1 MNDTRD
7 HSGDFSLER
16 QRRAG
21 RTSAQ
26 DKGRDESIATAPNK
40 PSSAE
45 VTESAF
51 PDRIRRKYYVVASE
65 SEKDGSGGAAR
76 LYADERKE
84 YLAFKTT
91 DDRLVTRL
99 AAAEV
104 IRDIISVAQHRHW
117 EALHVRGSVEF
128 RREAWLEAS
137 ARGIEV
143 HGYQPNE
150 LDRQAL
156 ADRRVAWDRAHARTN
171 SLEAR
176 SASDRS
182 LQADGIDHDKGV
194 SGRLMEVGFGSY
206 RNRADAE
213 PSTYVAIELD
223 DGRRHQVWGIGV
235 VMDVA
240 DSGARP
246 GDRIFLRTDGVEPV
260 IRAIKSI
267 DAATGIAG
275 IERRQMWRNMWNV
288 TVEERRVD
296 RPAHDSDLLAAQSQ
310 IAVINKLVERALPND
325 ENARQNIMA
334 FAKERIAQHL
344 EKGHTFS
351 RATVMEPVRDRHP
364 SEGDKE
370 IRIDQ
375 IGERAR
381 MRERERLE
389 DNPTVAAMQNNGS
402 GIRRPRIAGGVT
414 RRCRVARTPLVQL
427 TLNQRVP
434 GSSPGAPTI

>member
-1 MNDTRD
+1 MNDGHD
-7 HSGDFSLER
+7 ASEDFSLER

-21 RTSAQ
+21 RASAR
-26 DKGRDESIATAPNK
+26 DNADDESVATAPNK

-45 VTESAF
+45 VTDSAF

-65 SEKDGSGGAAR
+65 SQKDGSDREAR

-84 YLAFKTT
+84 YLAFKAT
-91 DDRLVTRL
+91 DDRLVTRI

-104 IRDIISVAQHRHW
+104 IRDMVSVAQHRQW

-137 ARGIEV
+137 ARGMDV
-143 HGYQPNE
+143 KGYQPSE

-156 ADRRVAWDRAHARTN
+156 ADQRAAWERAQARATDV
-171 SLEAR
+171 EAR
-176 SASDRS
+176 STSDRP
-182 LQADGIDHDKGV
+182 LQADRLDYDRGV
-194 SGRLMEVGFGSY
+194 SGRLMEVGFGPY

-223 DGRRHQVWGIGV
+223 DGRRHQVWGAGV
-235 VMDVA
+235 VTDVA

-246 GDRIFLRTDGVEPV
+246 GDRISLRRDGVEPV

-267 DAATGIAG
+267 DAATGLAG
-275 IERRQMWRNMWNV
+275 TERRQMWRNTWSV
-288 TVEERRVD
+288 TAEARRAD
-296 RPAHDSDLLAAQSQ
+296 RPVAAHDSDLLAAQSQ
-310 IAVINKLVERALPND
+310 IVAIKKLVERALPND

-344 EKGHTFS
+344 ENGHTFS
-351 RATVMEPVRDRHP
+351 RATVMEPVRDRRP

-370 IRIDQ
+370 IRIAQ
-375 IGERAR
+375 TGERAR
-381 MRERERLE
+381 MRERER
-389 DNPTVAAMQNNGS
+389 
-402 GIRRPRIAGGVT
+402 
-414 RRCRVARTPLVQL
+414 
-427 TLNQRVP
+427 
-434 GSSPGAPTI
+434 